1 MRGRLIVPGGW
12 HALAVIALVSLA
24 ALLLVACTTTDM
36 PRDTALG
43 ITELLKMQVTRP

>member
-12 HALAVIALVSLA
+12 QALAVIALVLLA

-43 ITELLKMQVTRP
+43 ITEMLRHDIGGE